1 MNSEKAAQET
11 LDGNV
16 IQQKTRD
23 LYEHTHNYLG
33 EQLNILEQDFL
44 QELQEYFVR
53 GATPT
58 KQGSSHFTERQRGHQ
73 GEMKTHHSF

>member
-33 EQLNILEQDFL
+33 E
-44 QELQEYFVR
+44 
-53 GATPT
+53 
-58 KQGSSHFTERQRGHQ
+58 
-73 GEMKTHHSF
+73 

>member
-23 LYEHTHNYLG
+23 LYEHIHNHYLG
-33 EQLNILEQDFL
+33 E
-44 QELQEYFVR
+44 
-53 GATPT
+53 
-58 KQGSSHFTERQRGHQ
+58 
-73 GEMKTHHSF
+73 